1 MAYTAKG
8 IALAA
13 KVTAL
18 TTGTGPTAP
27 QKAQIQKVVE
37 IVDAQIRDGNLDYD
51 LSRIYDA
58 LNGLS

>member
-1 MAYTAKG
+1 MAFTAKG

-27 QKAQIQKVVE
+27 QKAQLQKIVE
-37 IVDAQIRDGNLDYD
+37 ALDGIIRDGQLDSD
-51 LSRIYDA
+51 LSKVYDA

>member
-8 IALAA
+8 LALAA

-27 QKAQIQKVVE
+27 QKVILQSIVD
-37 IVDAQIRDGNLDYD
+37 IVDAQIKDGNLDYD
-51 LSRIYDA
+51 LKRIYDL
-58 LNGLS
+58 LNSIS